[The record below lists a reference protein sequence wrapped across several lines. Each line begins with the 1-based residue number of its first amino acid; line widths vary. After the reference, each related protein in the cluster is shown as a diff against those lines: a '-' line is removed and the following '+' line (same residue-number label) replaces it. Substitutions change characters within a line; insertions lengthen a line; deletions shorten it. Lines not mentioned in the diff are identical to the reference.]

1 MANFVHSLKPIELN
15 FQVSSPK
22 LEKIQE
28 SVKIEPVKIERL
40 QREIEEVKIEEDS
53 KEIPSTPSQNAI
65 WGPPLWKVLHIL
77 AEQTGKSKLKVIQE
91 DEVRRWIQM
100 MRAVEHVMP
109 CALCRGHYKEW
120 LVKHSL
126 NNLLALRG
134 QAFREGARKYVWQLH
149 ENVNTSKNISSGI
162 SLSDC
167 EAMYTSFETLQEALD
182 KFSAYVQTQISAG
195 RFKGEPLKEFR
206 IQVTYLRK
214 LTDSI

>member
-1 MANFVHSLKPIELN
+1 MNFKFTRMANFVRTLKPIELN
-15 FQVSSPK
+15 LQASPIVSQKTEVSVASEP
-22 LEKIQE
+22 IQE
-28 SVKIEPVKIERL
+28 L
-40 QREIEEVKIEEDS
+40 QEIVA
-53 KEIPSTPSQNAI
+53 TPSQNAI
-65 WGPPLWKVLHIL
+65 WGPPLWRVLHIL
-77 AEQTGKSKLKVIQE
+77 AEQTGKSKLKVVQE

-120 LVKHSL
+120 ITRYSL
-126 NNLLALRG
+126 NGLLALRG
-134 QAFREGARKYVWQLH
+134 AAFREEARKYVWQLH
-149 ENVNTSKNISSGI
+149 ENVNTGKQISSGI
-162 SLSDC
+162 SLADC
-167 EAMYTSFETLQEALD
+167 EKLYSSPATLQEALD